1 MKRSGIFAAMAATG
15 LLAMGA
21 LAGQARADQWAKTYQ
36 ISGHANLRVTTGD
49 GDVHIV
55 AANQNKIDAKVT
67 TSGYKIGSSDVQVIE
82 SQNGDSVSIDV
93 KLPHWNW
100 NWGVHKGVQIEL
112 TVPQSLD
119 ADVRTGDGNIDIQM
133 ASGNLHFDTGDGN
146 ITASGVRGT
155 IEAKSGDGNISGQNF
170 DGSLDAST
178 GDGNIKVEGRFDALS
193 LKSGDGSIDAQAAA
207 GSKISESWTVE
218 SGDGR
223 INMRVPGDF
232 QANLDAHSGDG
243 SITLDVP
250 VQVSGSLSHSEVRG
264 KLNGGGGELRL
275 RSGDGSIHVEKI

>member
-1 MKRSGIFAAMAATG
+1 MKRLAIIAAMAATG

-21 LAGQARADQWAKTYQ
+21 LAGQARADQWNKTYQ

-49 GDVHIV
+49 GDVRIV
-55 AANQNKIDAKVT
+55 AANQNQIDAKVT
-67 TSGYKIGSSDVQVIE
+67 TSGYKIGTNDVQVIE
-82 SQNGDSVSIDV
+82 SQTGDTVSIEV

-100 NWGVHKGVQIEL
+100 NWGIHKAVQIDL
-112 TVPQSLD
+112 RVPQSLD

-155 IEAKSGDGNISGQNF
+155 IEAKSGDGNITGQNF
-170 DGSLDAST
+170 DGSLEAST
-178 GDGNIKVEGRFDALS
+178 GDGNINVGGRFDALT
-193 LKSGDGSIDAQAAA
+193 LKSGDGSIEAQAAA
-207 GSKISESWTVE
+207 GSKISESWSVE

-223 INMRVPGDF
+223 INMRVAGDL
-232 QANLDAHSGDG
+232 QANLDAHTGDG
-243 SITLDVP
+243 VITLDVP

-264 KLNGGGGELRL
+264 KMNGGGGELRL
-275 RSGDGSIHVEKI
+275 RSGDGSIHLEKI

>member
-1 MKRSGIFAAMAATG
+1 MKKMGIFAAMAATG

-21 LAGQARADQWAKTYQ
+21 LAGQARADEWTKTYQ

-49 GDVHIV
+49 GDVRIV
-55 AANQNKIDAKVT
+55 AANQNRIDAKVT
-67 TSGYKIGSSDVQVIE
+67 TSGYKIGSNDVQVIE
-82 SQNGDSVSIDV
+82 SQNGDTVSIDV

-100 NWGVHKGVQIEL
+100 NWGMHKAVQIDL

-146 ITASGVRGT
+146 ITASGVRGS

-178 GDGNIKVEGRFDALS
+178 GDGNINVGGRFDALS

-223 INMRVPGDF
+223 INLRVAGDL
-232 QANLDAHSGDG
+232 QANLDAHTGDG

-264 KLNGGGGELRL
+264 KLNGGGGDLRL
-275 RSGDGSIHVEKI
+275 RSGDGSIHLEKI

>member
-1 MKRSGIFAAMAATG
+1 MKKLGIIAAMAAIVTF
-15 LLAMGA
+15 AMGT
-21 LAGQARADQWAKTYQ
+21 LAGQARADEWSKTYQ

-49 GDVHIV
+49 GDVHI
-55 AANQNKIDAKVT
+55 AAGGQNQIIAKVT
-67 TSGYKIGSSDVQVIE
+67 TSGYKIGPNDVQVIE
-82 SQNGDSVSIDV
+82 SQTGDTVSIEV

-100 NWGVHKGVQIEL
+100 NWGIHKGVQVDL
-112 TVPQSLD
+112 QVPQTLD

-146 ITASGVRGT
+146 ITANGVRGT
-155 IEAKSGDGNISGQNF
+155 IEAKSGDGNITGQNF
-170 DGSLDAST
+170 DGSLEAST
-178 GDGNIKVEGRFDALS
+178 GDGNINVGGRFDALT
-193 LKSGDGSIDAQAAA
+193 LKSGDGSIQAQAAA
-207 GSKISESWTVE
+207 GSKISASWTVE

-232 QANLDAHSGDG
+232 QANLDAHTGDG

-264 KLNGGGGELRL
+264 KMNGGGGDLRL
-275 RSGDGSIHVEKI
+275 RSGDGSIHLEKI

>member
-1 MKRSGIFAAMAATG
+1 MKRPVIFATMAATG
-15 LLAMGA
+15 ILAMAA
-21 LAGQARADQWAKTYQ
+21 LAGQARADEWTKTYP

-49 GDVHIV
+49 GDVRIV

-67 TSGYKIGSSDVQVIE
+67 TSGYKIGTNDVQVIE
-82 SQNGDSVSIDV
+82 SQSGDTVSIEV

-100 NWGVHKGVQIEL
+100 NWGIHKAVQIDL

-133 ASGNLHFDTGDGN
+133 ASGNLHFDTGDGS
-146 ITASGVRGT
+146 ITASGLRGT
-155 IEAKSGDGNISGQNF
+155 VEAKSGDGNISGQNF
-170 DGSLDAST
+170 DGTLDAST
-178 GDGNIKVEGRFDALS
+178 GDGNINVGGRFDVLN
-193 LKSGDGSIDAQAAA
+193 LRSGDGSIEAQAAA

-223 INMRVPGDF
+223 INMRLPGDF
-232 QANLDAHSGDG
+232 QANLDAHTGDG

-275 RSGDGSIHVEKI
+275 RAGDGSIHVEKI